1 MARTERL
8 VVDLTERSQ
17 IRGSRFG
24 LLGLRGLGGG
34 GFGLC
39 GLQAM
44 VPRHFL
50 EGLQFFVGAAPGA
63 LQGIDDPPEALKDD
77 GIGSEGIAGSA
88 GDGCVEVFY
97 QKGGAS
103 GLPEPVRGPEGF

>member
-1 MARTERL
+1 M
-8 VVDLTERSQ
+8 
-17 IRGSRFG
+17 G
-24 LLGLRGLGGG
+24 
-34 GFGLC
+34 
-39 GLQAM
+39 
-44 VPRHFL
+44 PRHFL
-50 EGLQFFVGAAPGA
+50 EAFQFFVGAAPGA
-63 LQGIDDPPEALKDD
+63 LQGIDDPLEALKDD